1 MKKIIDELISWLQ
14 NLDDYALPDYSY
26 FPSIDLYMDQ
36 VITFLEKQLQLLKI
50 DDNPILTSSMVNN
63 YVKADLLEPPEAKK
77 YKTHHLINLLS
88 ICYVKQILSISDI
101 KFIFSYLVKDET
113 QSKKFY
119 QILQHTYQNKIKDI
133 QNDYLKKINQINLYN
148 STNDEQIA
156 ANLLQLA
163 YDLSLEAEF
172 KKIVAAK
179 IISLTKNYDNKLDD
193 KKSLK
198 EIKKEQKKENKKNEK
213 KE

>member
-1 MKKIIDELISWLQ
+1 M
-14 NLDDYALPDYSY
+14 
-26 FPSIDLYMDQ
+26 
-36 VITFLEKQLQLLKI
+36 
-50 DDNPILTSSMVNN
+50 
-63 YVKADLLEPPEAKK
+63 
-77 YKTHHLINLLS
+77 
-88 ICYVKQILSISDI
+88 
-101 KFIFSYLVKDET
+101 
-113 QSKKFY
+113 
-119 QILQHTYQNKIKDI
+119 
-133 QNDYLKKINQINLYN
+133 
-148 STNDEQIA
+148 
-156 ANLLQLA
+156 QLA